1 MTPAW
6 IFAIIGLPLGGLA
19 AALAISLRNLSTR
32 RLEECAG
39 KNGGLAP
46 FEPILRAPVEHGLSM
61 GAVRVI
67 CSVTTAISIALLF
80 NPLSPAPTDD
90 GATATLAWNTPMLL
104 LGGLIAALLIY
115 IFHVAIPVAIAEH
128 AGEPLVYRTRPLIRA
143 LHIALTPLRV
153 LGFIEP
159 AIRRLA
165 GADARTDA
173 EELEDEILSV
183 VSEGERG
190 GHVKEAE
197 REMIEAVV
205 QFWSTTVEEIM
216 TPRTEIEGFQ
226 LTNDLGFI
234 RDFIRKAGHSRI
246 PVYEE
251 SLDNI
256 VGVLYAK
263 DLLNYLGTDTS
274 DFDLRSILRPG
285 TFVPE
290 SKLISELLVE
300 LQTRKVH
307 LAVVIDEYGGTTGLV
322 TVEDLL
328 EEIVGEIQDEH
339 EPEHESPPAIA
350 VDVQTRSAEIEARAY
365 IEDANDEL
373 ESIGIELPEAEDY
386 DTVGGFIITTLGHI
400 PVVGEVFRQNGWAI
414 TILEAE
420 PTRVQKLRI
429 EIVEEDPDANA
440 AQPTEQDR
448 RNDAE
453 PDPSSDPDHPEPITN
468 AER

>member
-1 MTPAW
+1 MTLSL

-19 AALAISLRNLSTR
+19 AALAISLRNLSVR
-32 RLEECAG
+32 RLEEFAG

-46 FEPILRAPVEHGLSM
+46 FESIIKSPVEHGLSM
-61 GAVRVI
+61 GALRVM
-67 CSVTTAISIALLF
+67 CSVATAISIVLLF
-80 NPLSPAPTDD
+80 QPVRPVLDAEAG
-90 GATATLAWNTPMLL
+90 GAAFEWHTTMVI
-104 LGGLIAALLIY
+104 LGGVVAAVLIY
-115 IFHVAIPVAIAEH
+115 IFHVAIPVALAEH
-128 AGEPLVYRTRPLIRA
+128 AGEPLVYRMRPFIRA
-143 LHIALTPLRV
+143 VQMLLTPLRV

-159 AIRRLA
+159 TIRRLTGA
-165 GADARTDA
+165 GARTDA

-216 TPRTEIEGFQ
+216 TPRTEIEGFE
-226 LTNDLGFI
+226 LTNDLDFI
-234 RDFIRKAGHSRI
+234 RDFIKEAGHSRI
-246 PVYEE
+246 PVYEN

-263 DLLNYLGTDTS
+263 DLLNYLNNDTTG
-274 DFDLRSILRPG
+274 FELRSLLRPT

-290 SKLISELLVE
+290 AKLISELLVE
-300 LQTRKVH
+300 LQTKKVH
-307 LAVVIDEYGGTTGLV
+307 LAIVIDEYGGTTGLV
-322 TVEDLL
+322 TVEDLI

-339 EPEHESPPAIA
+339 EPEHESPPVIA
-350 VDVQTRSAEIEARAY
+350 VDVESRSAEIEARAY

-373 ESIGIELPEAEDY
+373 EAIGIELPEDEDY

-400 PVVGEVFRQNGWAI
+400 PVVGEEITQNGWAI

-420 PTRVQKLRI
+420 QTRVHKIRI
-429 EIVEEDPDANA
+429 EVVDVQDPNA
-440 AQPTEQDR
+440 ESSERDTASSESEASS
-448 RNDAE
+448 DAE
-453 PDPSSDPDHPEPITN
+453 SLSNTKQ
-468 AER
+468 